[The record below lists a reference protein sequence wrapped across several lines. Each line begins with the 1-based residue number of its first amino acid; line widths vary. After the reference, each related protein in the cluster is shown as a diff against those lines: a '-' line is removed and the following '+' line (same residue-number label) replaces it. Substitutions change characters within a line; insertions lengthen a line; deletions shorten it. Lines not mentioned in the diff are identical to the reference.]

1 MPANSAAPHDDTQ
14 PERTSQLLRE
24 FAESLSAERVS
35 LAEIDAGLGDRGL
48 GVLMAI
54 FAVPNIFPSTVP
66 FGNVLTGVPVILL
79 AVHLMLGWRQLVL
92 PPFLARRSIGA
103 QTLKSFA
110 PKLAAVLARVE
121 PLLTPRL
128 TMVSSPAAERII
140 GVICLV
146 LSILSALPI
155 PFGHMVPALALMV
168 IGLGL
173 IEHDG
178 AAILLGSALGLA
190 GAILFGLVVFGLAS
204 RLHHL
209 GSIGDLLA
217 HFTLHN

>member
-1 MPANSAAPHDDTQ
+1 MTFGAKAAENAAR
-14 PERTSQLLRE
+14 PERTSQLLRD
-24 FAESLSAERVS
+24 FAENLTAERVS

-48 GVLMAI
+48 GVLMAV

-66 FGNVLTGVPVILL
+66 FGNVLTGIPVILL
-79 AVHLMLGWRQLVL
+79 AVHLLLGWRQLVL
-92 PPFLARRSIGA
+92 PGFLARQSIA
-103 QTLKSFA
+103 ANTLKSFA

-121 PLLTPRL
+121 PLLKPRL
-128 TMVSSPAAERII
+128 AVISSPAAERVI
-140 GVICLV
+140 GVIALI

-178 AAILLGSALGLA
+178 AAILFGAALGLA
-190 GAILFGLVVFGLAS
+190 GAVLFGLVLFGLAQG
-204 RLHHL
+204 LNHF
-209 GSIGDLLA
+209 DLASWLA
-217 HFTLHN
+217 WIRK

>member
-1 MPANSAAPHDDTQ
+1 MTSDANGDANAGAPR
-14 PERTSQLLRE
+14 PKRTSQLLRA
-24 FAESLSAERVS
+24 FAENLTVERVS
-35 LAEIDAGLGDRGL
+35 LAEIDRGLGDRGL

-66 FGNVLTGVPVILL
+66 FGNVITGIPMILL
-79 AVHLMLGWRQLVL
+79 AVHLVLGWRQLVL
-92 PPFLARRSIGA
+92 PGFLARRSIGA

-110 PKLAAVLARVE
+110 PKLASVLARVE
-121 PLLTPRL
+121 PLLKPRL
-128 TMVSSPAAERII
+128 SLISSSMAERVI
-140 GVICLV
+140 GVLALA

-178 AAILLGSALGLA
+178 AAILLGAALGLI
-190 GAILFGLVVFGLAS
+190 GVLVFGLVLFGLAQGLNHFDMTAW
-204 RLHHL
+204 
-209 GSIGDLLA
+209 LA
-217 HFTLHN
+217 WIRR

>member
-1 MPANSAAPHDDTQ
+1 MTPDAEAGAPR

-24 FAESLSAERVS
+24 FAEGLIEERVS
-35 LAEIDAGLGDRGL
+35 LAEIDRGLGDRGL
-48 GVLMAI
+48 GVLMAV

-66 FGNVLTGVPVILL
+66 FGNVITGIPTVLL

-92 PPFLARRSIGA
+92 PQFLARRSIA
-103 QTLKSFA
+103 SRTLKSFA

-121 PLLTPRL
+121 PLLSPRL
-128 TMVSSPAAERII
+128 AIASSPAAERII
-140 GVICLV
+140 GMLAFF

-178 AAILLGSALGLA
+178 AAILLGAAVGVVGILVFGLV
-190 GAILFGLVVFGLAS
+190 LFGLTEGIS
-204 RLHHL
+204 
-209 GSIGDLLA
+209 
-217 HFTLHN
+217 HFL

>member
-1 MPANSAAPHDDTQ
+1 MTSDANAEVQRA
-14 PERTSQLLRE
+14 ERTSQLLRE
-24 FAESLSAERVS
+24 FAEALTMDRVS
-35 LAEIDAGLGDRGL
+35 LAEIDRGLGDRGL

-66 FGNVLTGVPVILL
+66 FGNVITGIPMILL
-79 AVHLMLGWRQLVL
+79 AVHLVLGWRQLVL
-92 PPFLARRSIGA
+92 PGFLARRSIRA

-110 PKLAAVLARVE
+110 PKLASVLARVE
-121 PLLTPRL
+121 PLLKPRL
-128 TMVSSPAAERII
+128 SLISSPLAERII
-140 GVICLV
+140 GLLAVV

-178 AAILLGSALGLA
+178 AAILLGVALGLM
-190 GAILFGLVVFGLAS
+190 GAVVFALVLFGLAKGLN
-204 RLHHL
+204 
-209 GSIGDLLA
+209 
-217 HFTLHN
+217 HFDAADWLVRVRS